1 MKDGLPS
8 IPFDSTLYLLFKAL
22 TIVLMDNHSC
32 LHGSTICSNFSI
44 LVARLKILS
53 DSPISTWYVGA
64 SCFLRLT
71 LQYQKHL
78 PSTTIGEG

>member
-1 MKDGLPS
+1 MKDSLPS
-8 IPFDSTLYLLFKAL
+8 ILFDSTLYLLFKVL
-22 TIVLMDNHSC
+22 TIVLMDNHALMS
-32 LHGSTICSNFSI
+32 GSTICSKFSI

-53 DSPISTWYVGA
+53 DSAISTWYMGA

-78 PSTTIGEG
+78 PSTTRRRM